1 MTAEIVIMNKSTIA
15 IASDSAV
22 TIGGKVSTTA
32 EKIFTLSKYAPVGI
46 MIFDNASFME
56 VSWEVIIKKYRKE
69 LDKKVFNKLEE
80 YVSDFINFLNRE
92 HSLFPILEQNRI
104 AKNYITENIDSWL
117 LSIKKVIENVIREK
131 GEINEKQI
139 EDLIDGYILKT
150 YKKFDNMPTL
160 KIFQKDYK
168 KKLKEKYKDFIS
180 AEIDEAFQKLPLNK
194 PTKNK
199 IIELNILIF
208 LKEVFH
214 IDYHSGVVITGYGE
228 KEDFPSCMFIEFEV
242 KILNQVKYFINKH
255 RKIDDKSISWVM
267 PFAQREMIHQ
277 FMEGVHPKYQS
288 VMEEVLSEVCNS
300 YPKIISDYLESMGK
314 LNKNDVKDL
323 LDKSKK
329 YGNKILKNAKEEL
342 LDVRQHFFI
351 HPTTTAVATLTKSEL
366 AELAE
371 SLVYLTSLKKKMT
384 TEPQTVGG
392 PTDVALIS
400 KSDGFI
406 WIKRKHYFN
415 PELNPHFFQKY
426 YKDGITIHNMKEKP
440 KINK

>member
-300 YPKIISDYLESMGK
+300 YPKIISDYLQ
-314 LNKNDVKDL
+314 L
-323 LDKSKK
+323 
-329 YGNKILKNAKEEL
+329 
-342 LDVRQHFFI
+342 
-351 HPTTTAVATLTKSEL
+351 
-366 AELAE
+366 
-371 SLVYLTSLKKKMT
+371 
-384 TEPQTVGG
+384 
-392 PTDVALIS
+392 
-400 KSDGFI
+400 
-406 WIKRKHYFN
+406 
-415 PELNPHFFQKY
+415 
-426 YKDGITIHNMKEKP
+426 
-440 KINK
+440 